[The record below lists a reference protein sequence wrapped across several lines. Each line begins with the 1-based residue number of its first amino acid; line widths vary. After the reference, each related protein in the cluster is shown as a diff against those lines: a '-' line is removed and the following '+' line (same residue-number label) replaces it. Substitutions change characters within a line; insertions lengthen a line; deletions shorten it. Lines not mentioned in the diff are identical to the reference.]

1 MTETTDTARKTL
13 IQRRWIRPL
22 PERLVNKIA
31 AGEVIERP
39 ASVLKELVENAIDSG
54 AKRIDVVVEKS
65 GVTRIEVHDNGC
77 GISSEQLEIAFSRHA
92 TSKIS
97 DFDDLEQ
104 ISSYGFRGEALPSI
118 ASVSR
123 LRMISK
129 SADEDHATEIQIEGG
144 VVCHVHPAHR
154 ADGSSVIVED
164 LFFNTPARK
173 KFLKAESTE
182 ARHLIRTSGALALSS
197 LGTAFSVT
205 INGRKL
211 YAFTA
216 EDDLKTRAALILG
229 SAPGALIEI
238 NAEHEGFVLRAV
250 LGRPDVARS
259 VRGGLHLFV
268 NKRALRS
275 SPLLSAFYLGY
286 GELLPKGVF
295 PIGAAMLEV
304 DSRTV
309 DVNVHPAKSE
319 VRLSAEREAHS
330 FIRQAVRDAL
340 RNEGIIPEFSLGKA
354 AGAVDGQAPLPA
366 PAAPAGPA
374 GPNGGTASRAD
385 SVDIQYPAGGPHSV
399 SATEQLF
406 GGAQSS
412 PGAAHDVPVVA
423 ADALELL
430 PGGTLY
436 LGQFNDLYLLAQKES
451 DLYLIDQHAA
461 HERILFEQIMAEME
475 KHAAISQRLLLPVN
489 VELSPE
495 RFVVYES
502 HKSELGEIG
511 FEMSHLGGQTV
522 MLGATPAILAHRSP
536 EKVFSLA
543 LDDIIRLSKSG
554 YTPLKAV
561 AQSIACRSA
570 VMDGDR
576 LDPEE
581 GKEIIRAL
589 FACDTGYTC
598 PHGRPTFVKITRAEL
613 DRKFGRT

>member
-1 MTETTDTARKTL
+1 MTDTTL
-13 IQRRWIRPL
+13 TRPRWIRPL

-39 ASVLKELVENAIDSG
+39 ASVLKELVENAIDAG
-54 AKRIDVVVEKS
+54 ADRIDVKIEKS

-123 LRMISK
+123 LRMITK
-129 SADEDHATEIQIEGG
+129 VADEDHATEIQIEGG
-144 VVCHVHPAHR
+144 VVCDVHPAHR
-154 ADGSSVIVED
+154 AQGSSVIVED

-182 ARHLIRTSGALALSS
+182 NRQLIRASGALALSALGVAIMVS
-197 LGTAFSVT
+197 L
-205 INGRKL
+205 NGRKL
-211 YAFTA
+211 FAFSA
-216 EDDLKTRAALILG
+216 EDDLKTRAARILG
-229 SAPGALIEI
+229 TAPEALIEI
-238 NAEHEGFVLRAV
+238 SAEEDGFTLRAV
-250 LGRPDVARS
+250 MGRPDVARS
-259 VRGGLHLFV
+259 VRGGLYLFV

-295 PIGAAMLEV
+295 PIGAALLDV
-304 DSRTV
+304 DCRTV

-319 VRLSAEREAHS
+319 VRLSAEREAHG
-330 FIRQAVRDAL
+330 FVRHTVRDAL
-340 RNEGIIPEFSLGKA
+340 RNEGIIPEFGLRQPDSPGVGASKA
-354 AGAVDGQAPLPA
+354 ALGQPSNA
-366 PAAPAGPA
+366 
-374 GPNGGTASRAD
+374 NGGLASRAESVSVQFSPDD
-385 SVDIQYPAGGPHSV
+385 SEAISSR

-406 GGAQSS
+406 GTGQRR
-412 PGAAHDVPVVA
+412 PTIEHDRSA
-423 ADALELL
+423 TEALEILSV
-430 PGGTLY
+430 GAIY
-436 LGQFNDLYLLAQKES
+436 LGQFNDLYLLAQKDD

-461 HERILFEQIMAEME
+461 HERILYEQTMAEME
-475 KHAAISQRLLLPVN
+475 KHAALSQRLLFAVN
-489 VELSPE
+489 VELSAE
-495 RFVVYES
+495 RLLIYES
-502 HKSELGEIG
+502 HKAELEEIG

-536 EKVFSLA
+536 EKTFSLA
-543 LDDIIRLSKSG
+543 LDDIMRLTKSG

-581 GKEIIRAL
+581 GTEIIRAL
-589 FACDTGYTC
+589 FSCQTGYTC

>member
-1 MTETTDTARKTL
+1 MTDTILTE
-13 IQRRWIRPL
+13 RRWIRPL

-39 ASVLKELVENAIDSG
+39 ASVLKELVENAIDAG
-54 AKRIDVVVEKS
+54 ADRIDVRIEKS
-65 GVTRIEVHDNGC
+65 GGIEVHDNGC

-92 TSKIS
+92 TSKIT
-97 DFDDLEQ
+97 DFNDLEQ

-123 LRMISK
+123 LRMVTK
-129 SADEDHATEIQIEGG
+129 TADEDHATEIQIEGG

-154 ADGSSVIVED
+154 AEGSSVIVED

-182 ARHLIRTSGALALSS
+182 NRQLIRASGALALSALGVAISVS
-197 LGTAFSVT
+197 L
-205 INGRKL
+205 NGRKL
-211 YAFTA
+211 FMFSA
-216 EDDLKTRAALILG
+216 EDDLKTRAVRILG
-229 SAPGALIEI
+229 TAPEALIEI
-238 NAEHEGFVLRAV
+238 DAKEEGFTLRAV
-250 LGRPDVARS
+250 MGRPDVARS
-259 VRGGLHLFV
+259 VRGGLYLFV

-295 PIGAAMLEV
+295 PIGAALLEV

-330 FIRQAVRDAL
+330 FIRHNVRDAL
-340 RNEGIIPEFSLGKA
+340 RNEGIIPEFRLRQPDFRDSESNQA
-354 AGAVDGQAPLPA
+354 ALPPNANGAI
-366 PAAPAGPA
+366 
-374 GPNGGTASRAD
+374 ASRAD
-385 SVDIQYPAGGPHSV
+385 SVDIQFPTDGSETSSAP

-406 GGAQSS
+406 GASQRRSNREPEHPADDMLETLSVGA
-412 PGAAHDVPVVA
+412 V
-423 ADALELL
+423 
-430 PGGTLY
+430 Y
-436 LGQFNDLYLLAQKES
+436 LGQFNDLYLLAQKGE

-461 HERILFEQIMAEME
+461 HERILYEQTMAEME
-475 KHAAISQRLLLPVN
+475 KHAALSQRLLLPVN

-495 RFVVYES
+495 RLAVYES
-502 HKSELGEIG
+502 HKSELEEIG
-511 FEMSHLGGQTV
+511 FEMSHLGGQTL

-581 GKEIIRAL
+581 GKAIIRAL
-589 FACDTGYTC
+589 FVCDTGYTC
-598 PHGRPTFVKITRAEL
+598 PHGRPTSIKITRAEL